1 MVKGE
6 GHIDLEITRI
16 ALQALNI
23 DSRGLDEMDNKILST
38 IIEKFKGGPVGLN
51 TIATAVGEEAGTIE
65 DVYEPFLIKEGFIKR
80 TPRGREAT
88 ELSYKHMG
96 YTPKSDE
103 GTLF

>member
-1 MVKGE
+1 
-6 GHIDLEITRI
+6 
-16 ALQALNI
+16 
-23 DSRGLDEMDNKILST
+23 MDNKILQT

-88 ELSYKHMG
+88 ELAYAHLG
-96 YTPKSDE
+96 YTPKPDE
-103 GTLF
+103 GMLF